1 MRLLFA
7 GTIFAVSWL
16 LWSGIYTPLLNG
28 LGLLSCTIV
37 LLLARRSG
45 FFDSGV
51 YSLHLLTRLP
61 GYWLWLLGQ
70 IVSANLTV
78 ARIVLT
84 PRMPISPTLIKI
96 NASQLPPVGQAILAN
111 AITLTPATVS
121 FDVNEGLIH
130 VHCLTESSAQELRE
144 GEMLRRAKRL
154 MGN

>member
-7 GTIFAVSWL
+7 GSIFALSWL

-28 LGLLSCTIV
+28 LGLFSCILV

-45 FFDSGV
+45 FFDTGV
-51 YSLHLLTRLP
+51 YSLHLVTRLP
-61 GYWLWLLGQ
+61 GYWLWLVGQ
-70 IVSANLTV
+70 IVKANLAV

-84 PRMPISPTLIKI
+84 PRMPISPTLVDIQ
-96 NASQLPPVGQAILAN
+96 ASELPPVGQAILAN

-121 FDVNEGLIH
+121 FDVNEGFIH
-130 VHCLTESSAQELRE
+130 VHCLTESSAEELRE
-144 GEMLRRAKRL
+144 GEMVRRAKKL